1 MENTLKLIHV
11 LAAIAW
17 FGAGT
22 VRAVL
27 FARARGSGDRLRL
40 ITFLEE
46 NEFLGRVYYN
56 ITGII
61 TLVAG
66 VWLVL
71 ISNWEFSQLWISIGF
86 IGVIVGIVWGVVFYP
101 RFQREALAGLADGE
115 VSDVREP
122 LTRFALYANVE
133 LLILVIV
140 VWAMV
145 FKPGA

>member
-17 FGAGT
+17 FGAGL
-22 VRAVL
+22 VRTVL
-27 FARARGSGDRLRL
+27 FARIRSSGDRQRL

-46 NEFLGRVYYN
+46 NEFLGRIYYN
-56 ITGII
+56 IAGIV

-86 IGVIVGIVWGVVFYP
+86 VGVIVGIVWGVVFYP
-101 RFQREALAGLADGE
+101 KFQRESLAGLADGDVAD
-115 VSDVREP
+115 VSEP
-122 LTRFALYANVE
+122 LSRFALYANVE
-133 LLILVIV
+133 LVILLVV